1 MSTSKKSTSKAKA
14 NRAARSEDTATVA
27 DTKSLYADF
36 TVWTNT
42 SRPKWHPIK
51 KMRYVFFRMIDGC
64 TITDAIKEIRW
75 AGSEFWYLIDKKE
88 NEVFYLEYKRAK
100 ALQGRAIADNVMSI
114 AEGRDATTKRQM
126 SKMRKLVKKALARA
140 GKQKSPM
147 AVRAI
152 IDRLANDLAMNDSSI
167 IARNRLQ
174 IDAAKWMAKAANP
187 NEFGDKVAATL
198 TGAPSGDAGDGKVNP
213 ISIQFVAP
221 DGSVV
226 HPMDAIKATSRPP
239 EEVET

>member
-1 MSTSKKSTSKAKA
+1 MSTSKKSTSKSKA
-14 NRAARSEDTATVA
+14 NRGAQSEDTASVS

-36 TVWTNT
+36 AIWTDT

-64 TITDAIKEIRW
+64 TVTDAIQEIKW

-100 ALQGRAIADNVMSI
+100 ALQGRAIADNVMAI
-114 AEGRDATTKRQM
+114 AEGRDSITKKQM
-126 SKMRKLVKKALARA
+126 SKMKTLVKKALKKA
-140 GKQKSPM
+140 GRQKSPM

-152 IDRLANDLAMNDSSI
+152 IDRLANDIATNDSSI

-174 IDAAKWMAKAANP
+174 IDASKWMAKAANP
-187 NEFGDKVAATL
+187 NEFGEKSSVAL
-198 TGAPSGDAGDGKVNP
+198 TGAPSGDGGEAKP
-213 ISIQFVAP
+213 IAVQFIAP

-226 HPMDAIKATSRPP
+226 DPIEAIKQTSRPT
-239 EEVET
+239 EEQST